1 MPPMGGKSKAKARD
15 GRQSPS
21 RNTTPSSNISI
32 PISNSGPLTTV
43 YLDIPTENLIIPTNT
58 NYDDIL
64 ERHGG
69 GGGIPDPKL
78 LEIMANDLNVLS
90 QLADTR
96 GQACDGAMRE
106 LSKRRKEK
114 REEERAREQAN
125 REAEEKESLKRA
137 AEDEDEARGRKG
149 AKLKKRK
156 ERSNVREERP
166 LTHGAHGLARQD
178 GSDLPAKGTL
188 STATISF
195 LQFSTSNLA
204 CTSYCR
210 FELYC
215 SISSLFSLFLA
226 LISAFI
232 MTLSAWLSGRG
243 VGLQK

>member
-21 RNTTPSSNISI
+21 RNTTPSSNVSI
-32 PISNSGPLTTV
+32 PISVAGPLTTV
-43 YLDIPTENLIIPTNT
+43 YLEIPTENLTIPTNT

-78 LEIMANDLNVLS
+78 LEIMANDLHVLS

-106 LSKRRKEK
+106 ISKRRKEK
-114 REEERAREQAN
+114 REEERAKEQAN

-137 AEDEDEARGRKG
+137 AEDEDEARGRKT
-149 AKLKKRK
+149 AKVKKRK

-166 LTHGAHGLARQD
+166 PTHGAHGLVRQD
-178 GSDLPAKGTL
+178 GSDLPVKGT
-188 STATISF
+188 
-195 LQFSTSNLA
+195 FSTSDDIFLIITCFSPGWSCPVRYYLSLSLRIA
-204 CTSYCR
+204 PWCMTS
-210 FELYC
+210 
-215 SISSLFSLFLA
+215 
-226 LISAFI
+226 
-232 MTLSAWLSGRG
+232 
-243 VGLQK
+243 

>member
-15 GRQSPS
+15 GKQSPS
-21 RNTTPSSNISI
+21 RNTTPSSNVSI
-32 PISNSGPLTTV
+32 PASIAGPLSTV
-43 YLDIPTENLIIPTNT
+43 YLEIPTENLIIPTNT

-78 LEIMANDLNVLS
+78 LEFMANDLNELS
-90 QLADTR
+90 QLADKR

-125 REAEEKESLKRA
+125 REAEEKETLKRA

-149 AKLKKRK
+149 TKVKKRK
-156 ERSNVREERP
+156 ERSNVREERPLTSVREERP

-178 GSDLPAKGTL
+178 GSDLPAKGTSWTRDL
-188 STATISF
+188 DR
-195 LQFSTSNLA
+195 FSDCFRTSNL
-204 CTSYCR
+204 
-210 FELYC
+210 
-215 SISSLFSLFLA
+215 
-226 LISAFI
+226 
-232 MTLSAWLSGRG
+232 
-243 VGLQK
+243 

>member
-1 MPPMGGKSKAKARD
+1 MGGKSKAKARD

-32 PISNSGPLTTV
+32 PISIASPLTTV
-43 YLDIPTENLIIPTNT
+43 YLDIPTENLMIPTST

-78 LEIMANDLNVLS
+78 LEIMAHDLNVLS

-96 GQACDGAMRE
+96 GHACDGAMRE
-106 LSKRRKEK
+106 ISKRRKEK

-125 REAEEKESLKRA
+125 REAEEKVSLKRA

-149 AKLKKRK
+149 AKVKKRK

-166 LTHGAHGLARQD
+166 LTHGAHGVARQD
-178 GSDLPAKGTL
+178 GSDVPAKGTFAIHHDRFLFLVSFFVFLISYDMIILLAALL
-188 STATISF
+188 SN
-195 LQFSTSNLA
+195 FSL
-204 CTSYCR
+204 
-210 FELYC
+210 LWGLD
-215 SISSLFSLFLA
+215 ILFSRLGPVHL
-226 LISAFI
+226 
-232 MTLSAWLSGRG
+232 
-243 VGLQK
+243 